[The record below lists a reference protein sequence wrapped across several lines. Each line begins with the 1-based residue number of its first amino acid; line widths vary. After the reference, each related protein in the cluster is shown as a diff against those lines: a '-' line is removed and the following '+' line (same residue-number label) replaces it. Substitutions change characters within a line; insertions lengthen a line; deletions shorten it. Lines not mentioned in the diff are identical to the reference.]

1 MKRLVDIFFYLNL
14 LIGILILGNYI
25 VTFMNIYI
33 SIPLLIVIFLSYLF
47 IAYLY
52 RKRASFSTVDVIFWI
67 LYIIYFGCLFVFSSI
82 YQIMNSVTFNMMYF
96 SGILYISHILAIV
109 FGLIKRHH
117 DV

>member
-25 VTFMNIYI
+25 VTSMNIYI

-109 FGLIKRHH
+109 FGLIKRHQ